1 MRNTFF
7 LFILVYT
14 SFNAM
19 SQEQLPYATIP
30 EQPTEYTAVNVIAR
44 MIEGLGFRYY
54 WATEGLNVE
63 NMKTQGTDEA
73 RTIEE
78 TVRHIRDLSNGIL
91 RTVQKKPIVSEN
103 YGNQSFEEIRTQTLQ
118 NLYRAATILRKSTD
132 ADVSAMSIVFK
143 RGETESS
150 FPFWNLINGQIEDA
164 VWHAGQ
170 IVTLR
175 RMAGNPINPKVN
187 VFLGKLND

>member
-143 RGETESS
+143 RGEIESS